1 VKRFD
6 IIEHTADIG
15 ITAYGANLKEA
26 FANAGYA
33 MFSLI
38 ADLKNVRENVRR
50 QIEVQ
55 ADDREGL
62 LVSWLNELLY
72 IFDVESTVFKR
83 FEVTELSETSLKAEG
98 YGELLDQSRHTLK
111 TGIKAAT
118 YHMLKI
124 EKNHRYSI
132 RVIFD
137 A

>member
-1 VKRFD
+1 MKRFD
-6 IIEHTADIG
+6 IIEHTADVG

-26 FANAGYA
+26 FANAAYA

-38 ADLKNVRENVRR
+38 ADLENVRENVRR
-50 QIEVQ
+50 HIEVQ
-55 ADDREGL
+55 AEDRESL

-72 IFDVESTVFKR
+72 IFDVDRIIFKR
-83 FEVTELSETSLKAEG
+83 FEVTELGETRLKAEG
-98 YGELLDQSRHTLK
+98 YGELFDQSRHTLR
-111 TGIKAAT
+111 GGLKAAT

-124 EKNHRYSI
+124 EKSNGYSI

>member
-1 VKRFD
+1 MKEFD

-15 ITAYGANLKEA
+15 IKAYGANLKEA
-26 FANAGYA
+26 FANAAYA

-38 ADLKNVRENVRR
+38 AGLENVRESVRR
-50 QIEVQ
+50 QITVE
-55 ADDREGL
+55 AEDREGL

-72 IFDVESTVFKR
+72 IFDVERTIFKR
-83 FEVTELSETSLKAEG
+83 FEVTELGETSLKAEG

-111 TGIKAAT
+111 GALKAAT

-124 EKNHRYSI
+124 EENNEYSV